1 MTRKAAAKKQKIHS
15 WLPEDSSASRSAGI
29 EKVSSPPV
37 CWETRIAVAI
47 APTSISSEPTS
58 V

>member
-1 MTRKAAAKKQKIHS
+1 MKNQKIHS
-15 WLPEDSSASRSAGI
+15 WLESETVLARRSAIENDSSPTWSAAR
-29 EKVSSPPV
+29 
-37 CWETRIAVAI
+37 TAVAI

>member
-1 MTRKAAAKKQKIHS
+1 LTRNAAAKNQKIQS
-15 WLPEDSSASRSAGI
+15 WLPSDSTFALRSESEKLISPVAS
-29 EKVSSPPV
+29 
-37 CWETRIAVAI
+37 ETRIAVAI